1 MYISLF
7 FCERYCSLFR
17 GMMLICIIYLT
28 TSCRKKVIE
37 KEEVYI
43 HDTVQYSWKP
53 YKKISYSPVMY
64 KISYTKLKYY
74 SRPLVLFYNPLTA
87 YVYDSLDKQ
96 FNLIFPS
103 SFSSSSVIPP
113 DFSPFIGTSLSENA
127 ISLSVFMPYLTSHNS
142 SCWRNPVIINLKGID
157 TSVTSLNRA
166 RYKLS
171 EYGNKWVGAAQRNG
185 KSDILIT
192 LKFKDSACLL
202 KVVDTT
208 KIELP
213 NASFLSVAG
222 SFKDRF
228 LINYPYNG
236 TILLREDNT
245 FSLVLPNSSISS
257 NFFLNYKDTLFVY
270 DEYHYVIYYS
280 TDIGESWNIY
290 RSNVYIPFVAKFVI
304 LNNSVISF
312 LNDKIYLIN
321 LKYNNFFQR
330 ELKNDGL
337 ENSIIMDAFYS
348 NDTVIIT
355 TTRGMY
361 YKSYKEF
368 IQPK

>member
-1 MYISLF
+1 M
-7 FCERYCSLFR
+7 
-17 GMMLICIIYLT
+17 
-28 TSCRKKVIE
+28 
-37 KEEVYI
+37 
-43 HDTVQYSWKP
+43 
-53 YKKISYSPVMY
+53 
-64 KISYTKLKYY
+64 
-74 SRPLVLFYNPLTA
+74 
-87 YVYDSLDKQ
+87 
-96 FNLIFPS
+96 
-103 SFSSSSVIPP
+103 
-113 DFSPFIGTSLSENA
+113 
-127 ISLSVFMPYLTSHNS
+127 
-142 SCWRNPVIINLKGID
+142 
-157 TSVTSLNRA
+157 
-166 RYKLS
+166 
-171 EYGNKWVGAAQRNG
+171 
-185 KSDILIT
+185 
-192 LKFKDSACLL
+192 
-202 KVVDTT
+202 
-208 KIELP
+208 P